1 MDTKLKG
8 DIAEQAAVMEAL
20 KRGWAVLK
28 PLGDRLPYD
37 LVLDVKGKLIK
48 VQVKSAWFDKKS
60 GNFVVDNRRTKT
72 NRRRMLRELYKP
84 SDFDFA
90 AVYLDGM
97 NIFYIFPFEI
107 FMVYGSTIHFVEE
120 KKRQRKPRSANY
132 RNAWDLISQW
142 AARKETRA

>member
-8 DIAEQAAVMEAL
+8 DIAEQAVILEAL
-20 KRGWAVLK
+20 KQSWAVLR

-37 LVLDVKGKLIK
+37 LVLDVRGVLVKI
-48 VQVKSAWFDKKS
+48 QVKSAWLDKKS

-72 NRRRMLRELYKP
+72 NRRRMLRELYKL

-90 AVYLDGM
+90 IIYLNSM
-97 NIFYIFPFEI
+97 NIFYIFPIEI
-107 FMVYGSTIHFVEE
+107 FTKYGSVIHIVEE

>member
-8 DIAEQAAVMEAL
+8 DIAEQAVILEAL
-20 KRGWAVLK
+20 KRGWAVLR

-37 LVLDVKGKLIK
+37 LVLDLKGKLIK
-48 VQVKSAWFDKKS
+48 VQVKSAWLDKKS

-72 NRRRMLRELYKP
+72 NRRRMLRELYKL

-90 AVYLDGM
+90 VIYLDGL

-107 FMVYGSTIHFVEE
+107 FAAYGSSIHLVED
-120 KKRQRKPRSANY
+120 KKRQRRSRSAVY
-132 RNAWDLISQW
+132 RNAWDLVSQW